1 MVCWKGWP
9 KLDCTGISRDELQ
22 RLDPDSF
29 EHYQNGMD
37 ITHLSCEFTRDR
49 GDIALTRQPYG
60 WMMGIH
66 FLLIDLLQE
75 HLGLYLTGLSFSHPR
90 GAGANT
96 EHGCKDFFSVVSIL
110 GTPFTTPLFQTLLFL
125 IDSHFTSWHFQN
137 LNTYF
142 YCYWVIYNVLMS
154 NSNLWS
160 LLKGHS
166 TNVLSRA
173 FWIKIFSGGD
183 SKHP

>member
-1 MVCWKGWP
+1 MRVYERQRRHSTHPATLW
-9 KLDCTGISRDELQ
+9 LDD
-22 RLDPDSF
+22 
-29 EHYQNGMD
+29 
-37 ITHLSCEFTRDR
+37 
-49 GDIALTRQPYG
+49 
-60 WMMGIH
+60 GIH